1 MFGDSSTVAAIG
13 RIKNSLAYSLQHK
26 YGITDP
32 VVIEKFLRIHG
43 VHKDNFDFIKNV
55 ETLVSAGITDNS
67 VDQNSN
73 KNETTV
79 AGVMKESTDSVSK
92 MVGLR
97 ALYRELKEMYGKR
110 EAKRLCGDMYDLS
123 LAISDSTKIM
133 LPYCYAF
140 DASRIVM
147 EGRPFGQLPSA
158 PPKRVISYIGALN
171 ETVHQMANHLAGAF
185 AIGSFFLDV
194 AHIIVYREGSS
205 LSAVQQDL
213 EYRSYIK
220 NCFQNFVHS
229 VNHLSR
235 NSMESPFTNVS
246 IFDTP
251 KLQALIASD
260 NMGWYFEKPTSHTT
274 KSEEEWHEEVIL
286 LIKELQDIFMEFID
300 KGDPLNGGIP
310 YRFPVC
316 TINLSKEVDEKGHV
330 HLVDEKFARKVA
342 RNEIYR
348 YNILVSK
355 GSKVASCCRL
365 LSDSDMLDMGGQVN
379 SFGGGGIS
387 LGSHRVLTINFNRI
401 ALEASSVDDYYSR
414 LTTRVEDAAKI
425 LAAHKSLLNK
435 EVEQGILP
443 FVKSG
448 HIRMDRMFST
458 FGVLGIVEAEKT
470 LQRRFDFQE
479 DSPDFIGASLELLNT
494 EVSKLSK
501 EYKII
506 GNIEQ
511 IPAETMAVKLR
522 NADAMLFGEE
532 VSEYPLYANQF
543 IPLWKKATIAE
554 RMRADGRYNKKFTGG
569 GIVHFN
575 LGERITSTQAYNL
588 IKEAAESGCEHFA
601 LNSMYSKCRGGHST
615 FGNHE
620 KCPVCGEQVIEK
632 YTRVVGFM
640 TPITSW
646 NEVRREWE
654 SPRRPFQGI
663 DE

>member
-13 RIKNSLAYSLQHK
+13 RVKNSLAYALQHK
-26 YGITDP
+26 YGVTDP
-32 VVIEKFLRIHG
+32 AIIEKFLKIHG

-55 ETLVSAGITDNS
+55 ETLVTAGITDNS

-79 AGVMKESTDSVSK
+79 AGIMKESTDSVSK

-97 ALYRELKEMYGKR
+97 ALYRELKELYGKK

-123 LAISDSTKIM
+123 LAISDSTKIL

-140 DASRIVM
+140 DASRIVI

-158 PPKRVISYIGALN
+158 PPKRLISYIGALN

-194 AHIIVYREGSS
+194 AHLVIYKEEKANEIFSDKDYRNY
-205 LSAVQQDL
+205 V
-213 EYRSYIK
+213 K

-251 KLQALIASD
+251 KLQALLSDD
-260 NMGWYFEKPTSHTT
+260 NMGWYFDTP
-274 KSEEEWHEEVIL
+274 KSFAGTREEYIDTVID
-286 LIKELQDIFMEFID
+286 LIKELQNIFMEFID
-300 KGDPLNGGIP
+300 KGDPLNGGVP

-316 TINLSKEVDEKGHV
+316 TINLSKDVAEDGSV
-330 HLVDEKFARKVA
+330 HLLDESFARHVA
-342 RNEIYR
+342 KHEIYR

-355 GSKVASCCRL
+355 GTRVASCCRL

-379 SFGGGGIS
+379 SFGGAGIS
-387 LGSHRVLTINFNRI
+387 LGSHRVVTINFNRV
-401 ALEASSVDDYYSR
+401 ALEADSYEDYIAKLSVR
-414 LTTRVEDAAKI
+414 TRSAAKI
-425 LAAHKSLLNK
+425 LAAHKSLLVK
-435 EVEQGILP
+435 EVDQGILP

-448 HIRMDRMFST
+448 HIRMERMFST
-458 FGVLGIVEAEKT
+458 FGVLGIVEAAET
-470 LQRRFDFQE
+470 LKRRFKLKE
-479 DSPDFIGASLELLNT
+479 DIIGASLEQLNKDVN
-494 EVSKLSK
+494 ELSA
-501 EYKII
+501 EYHII

-511 IPAETMAVKLR
+511 IPGETMAVKLR
-522 NADAMLFGEE
+522 NADAMLFGED
-532 VSEYPLYANQF
+532 VSKYPLYANQF

-554 RMRADGRYNKKFTGG
+554 RMEADGRYNKKFTGG

-575 LGERITSTQAYNL
+575 LGERVTKTQAYKL
-588 IKEAAESGCEHFA
+588 IKTAAESGCEHFA
-601 LNSMYSKCRGGHST
+601 LNSIYSKCAKDHST
-615 FGNHE
+615 FGDHN
-620 KCPVCGEQVIEK
+620 KCPVCGSQVVEK

-640 TPITSW
+640 TPISSW

-654 SPRRPFQGI
+654 APKRPFMGL
-663 DE
+663 EE

>member
-1 MFGDSSTVAAIG
+1 
-13 RIKNSLAYSLQHK
+13 
-26 YGITDP
+26 
-32 VVIEKFLRIHG
+32 
-43 VHKDNFDFIKNV
+43 
-55 ETLVSAGITDNS
+55 
-67 VDQNSN
+67 
-73 KNETTV
+73 
-79 AGVMKESTDSVSK
+79 
-92 MVGLR
+92 MVGVR
-97 ALYRELKEMYGKR
+97 ALYRELKELYGKR

-123 LAISDSTKIM
+123 LAISDSTKIL

-140 DASRIVM
+140 DASRLVL

-158 PPKRVISYIGALN
+158 PPKRLVSYIGALN
-171 ETVHQMANHLAGAF
+171 ETVHQMANHLAGAL

-194 AHIIVYREGSS
+194 AHIIIYREEKMYSV
-205 LSAVQQDL
+205 AEDV

-251 KLQALIASD
+251 KLKALLSDD
-260 NMGWYFEKPTSHTT
+260 NMGWYFEQPAWAKGCLTR
-274 KSEEEWHEEVIL
+274 ENYIEEVID
-286 LIKELQDIFMEFID
+286 LIKELQNIFMDFID
-300 KGDPLNGGIP
+300 KGDPLNGGVP

-316 TINLSKEVDEKGHV
+316 TINLSKDVADGGTIKLLDEPFVKTVCEH
-330 HLVDEKFARKVA
+330 
-342 RNEIYR
+342 EIYR

-387 LGSHRVLTINFNRI
+387 LGSHRVVTINFNRI
-401 ALEASSVDDYYSR
+401 ALEALSPEDYLVR
-414 LTTRVEDAAKI
+414 LALRTEDAARI
-425 LAAHKSLLNK
+425 LAAHKSMLNK
-435 EVEQGILP
+435 EAEQGILP
-443 FVKSG
+443 FVRSG

-458 FGVLGIVEAEKT
+458 FGVLGLVEAEDT
-470 LQRRFDFQE
+470 LRRRFGIDAGE
-479 DSPDFIGASLELLNT
+479 VVGVSLSLLNG
-494 EVSKLSK
+494 EVSRLSK

-522 NADAMLFGEE
+522 NADAMLFGDD
-532 VSEYPLYANQF
+532 VSQYPLYANQF
-543 IPLWKKATIAE
+543 IPLWKNATIWE
-554 RMRADGRYNKKFTGG
+554 RMEADGRYNKKFTGG

-575 LGERITSTQAYNL
+575 LGERVTKAQAYKL
-588 IKEAAESGCEHFA
+588 IKHAAVCGCEHFA
-601 LNSMYSKCRGGHST
+601 LNSVYSKCETGHST

-620 KCPVCGEQVIEK
+620 ACPVCSSQIIEK

-640 TPITSW
+640 TPVSSW
-646 NEVRREWE
+646 NSVRREWE
-654 SPRRPFQGI
+654 FPKRSFNGI
-663 DE
+663 D